1 MDRRPPYEDRNRDYQ
16 PRGAGGSYRQDADS
30 RPQYQ
35 RPRYEDSNR
44 ADNREGGSNRERGSN
59 FNQQNSYSRS
69 MNEKADFIDNLR
81 KDTT

>member
-16 PRGAGGSYRQDADS
+16 PRGAGNYRQDADS

-35 RPRYEDSNR
+35 RSRYEDSNR
-44 ADNREGGSNRERGSN
+44 AENRDGGYNRDRGSN
-59 FNQQNSYSRS
+59 FSQQNSYSRS

-81 KDTT
+81 KDTP